1 MIDGLDSMVG
11 EIFSPTISTVWKVNE
26 YEYEFELVG
35 RKHPW
40 RVAMLFISNFP
51 YSLPTLVLRNK
62 EKIGSVAHVDQ
73 SGTICLENSDSTITD
88 HTQPVQILKELLEN
102 CVESLDLFELGVYQD
117 ELLDELEG
125 YFTETKRVHSFY
137 NPPEKTEWFYL
148 AKRQVR
154 GRVGINSSA
163 FDTIPILLT
172 ARNGQPPGNFSN
184 LEKLGNFERIKAIH
198 VSLNKACLPPGGAE
212 KIDSSYVTKICR
224 EMTARNKHRL
234 QKLVGCL
241 KDGICFFVLISMPR
255 PSGGD
260 IQLLLKFTSKKHLA
274 HPLKEHNDNWSV
286 DLFSISRLYSDY
298 LLERGG
304 AEISLQ
310 NKKVAL
316 IGCGSVGGEI
326 ACMLAKAGIGELLL
340 VDQDTIQAD
349 NIHRHRLGG
358 SSILTVPNDSFG
370 KGIQPHKV
378 SALKYQIEQ
387 DLPHIRVKAE
397 ARLFQKMNNTEILRA
412 YDLVI
417 ISVGAPAT
425 SLIINEELIR
435 LGVKNSIYAWNE
447 ASGCGG
453 HSVLTGADYGCY
465 ECLFSDAKGI
475 RFETSLTL
483 VKPNQKTTK
492 ILTGC
497 SGVFTPFAYLDS
509 SRTAEL
515 AAQQAVDFLLHNKEP
530 CTMSWKGNNRSG
542 LETTIRFDTMP
553 LKEELPNPKN
563 TYCRV
568 CNE

>member
-1 MIDGLDSMVG
+1 MVEDLDSVVG
-11 EIFSPTISTVWKVNE
+11 GVSSPCIISVWKE
-26 YEYEFELVG
+26 SKYRYEFELVG
-35 RKHPW
+35 KKHSW
-40 RVAMLFISNFP
+40 RIAAIFMPDFP
-51 YSLPTLVLRNK
+51 YSLPALVLLDK
-62 EKIGSVAHVDQ
+62 EKIGSLAHVDQ

-88 HTQPVQILKELLEN
+88 YTQPVQILKALLES
-102 CVESLDLFELGVYQD
+102 CVENLDLFELGVYQD

-125 YFTETKRVHSFY
+125 YFTEIKKVHSFY
-137 NPPEKTEWFYL
+137 NPPKKTEWFYL

-154 GRVGINSSA
+154 RGGINSSS

-172 ARNGQPPGNFSN
+172 ARNGQPSGNFSN

-198 VSLNKACLPPGGAE
+198 VRLNKACLPPNGAE

-224 EMTARNKHRL
+224 EMTERNKQRL
-234 QKLVGCL
+234 QKLVSCL
-241 KDGICFFVLISMPR
+241 KDGICFFILISMPR

-260 IQLLLKFTSKKHLA
+260 IQLLLKFISKNHLA
-274 HPLKEHNDNWSV
+274 HPLKEHNDSWVV
-286 DLFSISRLYSDY
+286 DLYLVSRLYSDY

-316 IGCGSVGGEI
+316 IGCGSVGSEI

-358 SSILTVPNDSFG
+358 SSIFTVPNDGTG
-370 KGIQPHKV
+370 KGVQPYKV

-387 DLPHIRVKAE
+387 DMPHIRIKVE
-397 ARLFQKMNNTEILRA
+397 AQLFQSVKKPEILRA

-417 ISVGAPAT
+417 ISVGAPTT
-425 SLIINEELIR
+425 SLIINEKLTR
-435 LGVKNSIYAWNE
+435 LGVNNCIYAWNE

-453 HSVLTGADYGCY
+453 HSMLTGSDCGCY
-465 ECLFSDAKGI
+465 ECLFSDKKGI
-475 RFETSLTL
+475 NFESSLTL
-483 VKPNQKTTK
+483 VKPNQTTTK

-515 AAQQAVDFLLHNKEP
+515 AAQQAVDFLLHNKSP
-530 CTMSWKGNNRSG
+530 CIMSWKGDNRSG
-542 LETTIRFDTMP
+542 LQTTERFNTMP

-563 TYCRV
+563 AYCRV